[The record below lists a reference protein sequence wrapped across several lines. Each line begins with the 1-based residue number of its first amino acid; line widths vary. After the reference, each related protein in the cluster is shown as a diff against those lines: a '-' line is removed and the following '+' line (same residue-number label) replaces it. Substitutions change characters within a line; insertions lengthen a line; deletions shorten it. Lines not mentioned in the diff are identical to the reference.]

1 MSLIKDIDFTKI
13 AFELSAKED
22 IIDYT
27 DGTVIYKAGQS
38 IGKYNL
44 TPEGTLIISDL
55 WMGKYILKEIST
67 IEGAVLDETQ
77 YDIEFTQEDTV
88 TKEYIVKPD
97 IENNTTEIE
106 ISKTDITGEQE
117 IEGAILTL
125 LDENDEIIDTWVSTK
140 EPHKIEGLKVGKKCT
155 LKEEQA
161 PDSFVKAETI
171 EFIVKNTVDIQK
183 IAMVDKVVEALK
195 VDVDGN
201 PIEGIPMQVLDLDGN
216 LIDEWVSE
224 KEPHK
229 VKNLEENKK
238 YILHEEINDGD
249 YVRATDVEFL
259 VTGDKEIQSIVMV
272 DKAVE
277 ALKVDVDGNP
287 IEGIPMK
294 VLDVDGNLIDEWVS
308 EKEPHKVK
316 NLEENKKYILH
327 EEINDGD
334 YVRATDVEFLVTGDK
349 EIQSIVMVDKAV
361 EALKVDVDG
370 NPIEGIPMKVL
381 DVDGNLIDEW
391 VSKKEPHKIKNL
403 EENKNYILCEEISRD
418 NPYVKATDMEFNV
431 SGEKEIQR
439 IVMVD
444 KEVEALKVDI
454 DGNPIEGVP
463 MQVLDLEENI
473 LDEWVSGKEPHKIKN
488 LIEGKKYILR
498 EKNAIGDFVK
508 ATDMEFNVSR
518 EKEIQRIVMVDKIVE
533 MSKVDIAGNE
543 VVGAKMQVFD
553 LEGNL
558 KDDWI
563 SAEEP
568 HKIKNLEENESYILH
583 EEVSCE
589 GYVKATDMK
598 FNVSGEKEI
607 QRIVMVDKRVI
618 VKKTDFVTG
627 KEVVDARLTVTDE
640 ENNIID
646 QWTSTTEEHYVSG
659 LEEGKTYTLTEVTC
673 PYRIRI
679 SREYTIYGRAR
690 ERNTNNRNER

>member
-249 YVRATDVEFL
+249 YVRATD
-259 VTGDKEIQSIVMV
+259 M
-272 DKAVE
+272 
-277 ALKVDVDGNP
+277 
-287 IEGIPMK
+287 
-294 VLDVDGNLIDEWVS
+294 
-308 EKEPHKVK
+308 
-316 NLEENKKYILH
+316 
-327 EEINDGD
+327 
-334 YVRATDVEFLVTGDK
+334 EFLVTGDK